1 MDLPFFFTEQDAH
14 LDNLSRSV
22 GRQHHLS
29 LQINDELGV
38 HNGLLGELEHDVDH
52 THNRLGGARK
62 RLETFSRG
70 VKGNCKRFISL
81 LKELHDDNIVRYV
94 LRPCSSASDSS
105 AILTLLFPSA
115 FN

>member
-1 MDLPFFFTEQDAH
+1 MDSPFFCTEQDAH

-70 VKGNCKRFISL
+70 VKGNCKCFISFS
-81 LKELHDDNIVRYV
+81 K
-94 LRPCSSASDSS
+94 SS
-105 AILTLLFPSA
+105 FG
-115 FN
+115 